1 MSWDWPHNPKVV
13 GSNPTPAT
21 NFQLQNPLKNQPEL
35 SLAEQK
41 VFTTSSFKVFTNNQ
55 KVFTREL
62 LSIFLKSR
70 ANGLSPRT
78 IADYEWRLQRFIG
91 YPLTSQ
97 GIKDFLDNLTCKN
110 GKWNYFKCL
119 RALINWLYRNN
130 HLSENPITFVET
142 PKRQKK
148 LLPAISD
155 EQLHTLLEQCHCDRD
170 KAILNFLWYSGT
182 RLSEAANIK
191 ASDFN
196 WNEGTVTVLGK
207 GNKFRKALSGN
218 GIVKAWFT
226 SHDSFELDASGI
238 QMMLKRLG
246 KETGIH
252 CNPHSFR
259 RGFAVHQV
267 KSGLSTRVVQSLGG
281 WEQISMVER
290 YTRSLSFDD
299 ALKLYKGIQ
308 D

>member
-1 MSWDWPHNPKVV
+1 M
-13 GSNPTPAT
+13 
-21 NFQLQNPLKNQPEL
+21 
-35 SLAEQK
+35 
-41 VFTTSSFKVFTNNQ
+41 
-55 KVFTREL
+55 FTREL
-62 LSIFLKSR
+62 LTTFLKSR

-78 IADYEWRLQRFIG
+78 ITDYEWRLQRFIG

-97 GIKDFLDNLTCKN
+97 GVKDFLDNLTCNN
-110 GKWNYFKCL
+110 GKWNYFKCI
-119 RALINWLYRNN
+119 RALVNWLFRNN
-130 HLSENPITFVET
+130 YIPENPITFVET
-142 PKRQKK
+142 PRRQKK
-148 LLPAISD
+148 ILPAISF
-155 EQLHTLLEQCHCDRD
+155 EQLQALLGHCHNDRD
-170 KAILNFLWYSGT
+170 KAILNFLWHSGC
-182 RLSEAANIK
+182 RLSEAASVK

-196 WNEGTVTVLGK
+196 WIEGTVIVLGK

-218 GIVKAWFT
+218 GFVKDWFT

-246 KETGIH
+246 KESGIH

-290 YTRSLSFDD
+290 YTKSLSFDD
-299 ALKLYKGIQ
+299 ALKLWKTTSCEQTGVTTR
-308 D
+308 

>member
-1 MSWDWPHNPKVV
+1 
-13 GSNPTPAT
+13 
-21 NFQLQNPLKNQPEL
+21 
-35 SLAEQK
+35 
-41 VFTTSSFKVFTNNQ
+41 
-55 KVFTREL
+55 VFTRDL
-62 LSIFLKSR
+62 FDKFLASR

-78 IADYEWRLQRFIG
+78 IEDYHWRLERFIG
-91 YPLTSQ
+91 YPLTAD
-97 GIKDFLDNLTCKN
+97 GIKHFLDNLTCGN
-110 GKWNYFKCL
+110 GKWNYFKSI
-119 RALINWLYRNN
+119 RALVNWLYRTG
-130 HLSENPITFVET
+130 HIASNPVTFVET

-148 LLPAISD
+148 LLPAITK
-155 EQLHTLLEQCHCDRD
+155 EQLEVLINHCHSDRD
-170 KAILNFLWYSGT
+170 KSLLCLLWYSGL
-182 RLSEAANIK
+182 RLSEIANVK
-191 ASDFN
+191 AEDFN
-196 WNEGTVTVLGK
+196 WNEGTVVVLGK
-207 GNKFRKALSGN
+207 GNKFRKALAGN
-218 GIVKAWFT
+218 STVRAWFT
-226 SHDSFELDASGI
+226 SHDTFELDASGI

-299 ALKLYKGIQ
+299 ALKLYNGIQ

>member
-1 MSWDWPHNPKVV
+1 M
-13 GSNPTPAT
+13 
-21 NFQLQNPLKNQPEL
+21 
-35 SLAEQK
+35 
-41 VFTTSSFKVFTNNQ
+41 FTTSSYKVFTNNP
-55 KVFTREL
+55 KVVTREL
-62 LSIFLKSR
+62 LNIFLKSR

-78 IADYEWRLQRFIG
+78 ISDYEWRLQRFIG

-110 GKWNYFKCL
+110 GKWNYFKCV
-119 RALINWLYRNN
+119 RALVNWLYRNK
-130 HLSENPITFVET
+130 HISENPITFVET

-148 LLPAISD
+148 LLPAISQ
-155 EQLHTLLEQCHCDRD
+155 EQLHILLEHCHCDRD

-182 RLSEAANIK
+182 RVSEAANIK

-196 WNEGTVTVLGK
+196 WNEGTVIVLGK
-207 GNKFRKALSGN
+207 GDKFRKALSGN
-218 GIVKAWFT
+218 GAVKAWFT
-226 SHDSFELDASGI
+226 SHDDFELDASGI

-246 KETGIH
+246 KVSGIH